1 MTMNRGGEPSGGEA
15 SGFVETDSMRPTP
28 RAKGLVPSAASR
40 HALLSKMTTSCCMP
54 GNKPDGGWCRPR
66 RAAGPYDPRRTSALL
81 ICLVRSKSSNMTVVA
96 TPQGI
101 GAIVGQYRVSF
112 V

>member
-1 MTMNRGGEPSGGEA
+1 M
-15 SGFVETDSMRPTP
+15 
-28 RAKGLVPSAASR
+28 
-40 HALLSKMTTSCCMP
+40 
-54 GNKPDGGWCRPR
+54 
-66 RAAGPYDPRRTSALL
+66 
-81 ICLVRSKSSNMTVVA
+81 CLVRSEAFNMTVVA